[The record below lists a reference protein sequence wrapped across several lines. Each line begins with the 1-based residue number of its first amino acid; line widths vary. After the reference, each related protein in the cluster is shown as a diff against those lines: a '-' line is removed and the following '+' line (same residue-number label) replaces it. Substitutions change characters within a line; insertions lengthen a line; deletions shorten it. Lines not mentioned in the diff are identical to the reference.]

1 MTIGELLKQTRQS
14 LGLTQTEMAAGI
26 VSTSYYSKVERNIH
40 QISADELIAILNRYC
55 IDNAAFFA
63 HLSSSNSQKKRDFIK
78 EIGDAYE
85 KKDKETLLAIKKDI
99 DQLPDSKQKKYY
111 QLQIELVLNVYLTKA
126 DDIPDELKN
135 DLKKFVFQDN
145 NWNENSLQLF
155 RETIRVY
162 DIDELTFLVN
172 AILVK
177 YQQPAELPIKTQE
190 ILGGICINFL
200 DKCYEHNTPEL
211 IKQPLQ
217 YISKLS
223 NASELLLVKI
233 LKNHYQAVFNKDAD
247 EVKTIGGV
255 LEKAGWKD
263 FVSVL
268 PHLSN

>member
-40 QISADELIAILNRYC
+40 QISADELIAILNRHH

-63 HLSSSNSQKKRDFIK
+63 HLSSSSSQKKRDFIK

-85 KKDKETLLAIKKDI
+85 KKDKQTLLAIKKDI

-135 DLKKFVFQDN
+135 NLKKFVFQDN

-190 ILGGICINFL
+190 ILGEICINFL

-233 LKNHYQAVFNKDAD
+233 LKNYYQAVFNKNID
-247 EVKTIGGV
+247 EVKTISGV

>member
-40 QISADELIAILNRYC
+40 QISADELIAILNRHH
-55 IDNAAFFA
+55 IDSSAFFA
-63 HLSSSNSQKKRDFIK
+63 HFSNFNSQEKRDFLK

-85 KKDKETLLAIKKDI
+85 KKDKQELLTIKKNI
-99 DQLPDSKQKKYY
+99 DQLPDSRQKKYY
-111 QLQIELVLNVYLTKA
+111 QLQIDLVLNVYLTKA
-126 DDIPDELKN
+126 ADIPAELRN

-162 DIDELTFLVN
+162 DIDELSFLVN
-172 AILVK
+172 AILAK
-177 YQQPAELPIKTQE
+177 YHQPAELPIKTQE

-233 LKNHYQAVFNKDAD
+233 LKNYYQAVFNKNAD
-247 EVKTIGGV
+247 EVKVISGV

-268 PHLSN
+268 PHLNS